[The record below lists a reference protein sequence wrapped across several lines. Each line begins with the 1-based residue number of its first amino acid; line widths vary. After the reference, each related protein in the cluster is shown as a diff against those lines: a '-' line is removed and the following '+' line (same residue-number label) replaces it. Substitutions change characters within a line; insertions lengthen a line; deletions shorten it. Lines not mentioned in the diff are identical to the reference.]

1 MSASAPLVAPSVAYA
16 LRRALARP
24 LEAEQAQLLVRCW
37 LALTV
42 AALTMAGLFVLPVLG
57 ARLPLFQGLVS
68 VEIFRV
74 ALAAHVTFS
83 LNVWLLGYAAVLW
96 SAGLV
101 RLRAPLQ
108 RWAGAGPLLALAG
121 MSGLAGS
128 VLAGAGNPVLADYVP
143 VLAHPLFLAGL
154 ALFFAGVGVIAVHYL
169 AQAAGRAGRLPA
181 EGAALQWAAL
191 AFVAALPAAV
201 TAWSRGVATAQAL
214 AWGPGHLFQVVHT
227 GALIAA
233 WCRLLGRPLPAWG
246 QALLRAVLPLL
257 AIPAVAIPWLYTL
270 PGPVRA
276 GEMALV
282 TWWAVGI
289 PLTVAWLVIAAEL
302 LRTRQRPDAA
312 LLWSMLFLA
321 AGGLVALGGL
331 PGDVRVT
338 AHYHSTVGA
347 ISIAY
352 MGLTYRLLG
361 LPARHLPASP
371 ARAVQL
377 LLYGGGVGLLVCGL
391 FWAGLEGSARKAFES
406 FGDQLSLTGPAG
418 LVMLGGTTAA
428 LGGAWFVSAAAWRL
442 AARPC
447 LQYPGEAVE
456 G

>member
-16 LRRALARP
+16 LRHALARP
-24 LEAEQAQLLVRCW
+24 LEAEQAQRLVRCW
-37 LALTV
+37 LALAV
-42 AALTMAGLFVLPVLG
+42 GALTVAGLFVLPVLG
-57 ARLPLFQGLVS
+57 ARLPFFQELVTA
-68 VEIFRV
+68 ETFRV
-74 ALAAHVTFS
+74 ALAGHVTFS

-96 SAGLV
+96 TASLA
-101 RLRAPLQ
+101 RLGAPL
-108 RWAGAGPLLALAG
+108 RGWSAAGPLLALAG
-121 MSGLAGS
+121 MSSLAAS
-128 VLAGAGNPVLADYVP
+128 VLARAGNPVLADYVP

-169 AQAAGRAGRLPA
+169 TQAASRAGRLTA
-181 EGAALQWAAL
+181 EEAALQWAAL
-191 AFVAALPAAV
+191 ALVAALPAAL
-201 TAWSRGVATAQAL
+201 TAWSRGVATAQGL

-257 AIPAVAIPWLYTL
+257 AIPAVAIPWLYAL

-282 TWWAVGI
+282 TWWAAGV
-289 PLTVAWLVIAAEL
+289 PLTVGWLVLTAEM
-302 LRTRQRPDAA
+302 LRARQRPDAA

-347 ISIAY
+347 VTIAY

-361 LPARHLPASP
+361 QPAQRAPASL
-371 ARAVQL
+371 ARAVQM

-391 FWAGLEGSARKAFES
+391 FWAGLDGSARKAFES
-406 FGDQLSLTGPAG
+406 FGDQLSLAGPAG
-418 LVMLGGTTAA
+418 LVMLGGIIAA

-442 AARPC
+442 AARP
-447 LQYPGEAVE
+447 PAVAEAERV
-456 G
+456 